1 MMLFLDGIFFIL
13 GVVLLLVFCYLFFLA
28 AASFVPEKK
37 NRRFGP
43 KTNFVL
49 LIPAHNEAELIGAT
63 LDSLERVDYPRE
75 LYEVVVLADNCT
87 DATARIVRER
97 NISCLERTEPDRPGK
112 GFALGW
118 AFPGLLER
126 YSHDAFIVLDAD
138 TYMDPD
144 FLQAINQYFCRGAKV
159 VQGYSQAR
167 HPERSPMES
176 LSFLGFALNRNLRY
190 RGRSRL
196 GWSANLMGTGMCFS
210 RQILEQL
217 GWNTT
222 TMVEDIEYGMFLHLH
237 GVRVVF
243 APDAGINV
251 ELHAGVNQTG
261 GQRAR
266 WDMGKFEV
274 RNRYLPKLLKAGF
287 AKRDIRYFD
296 SAMELL
302 LPPFSLFCIV
312 VVACAGLFFL
322 VDFRGINLNFY
333 LWLAVVVS
341 LILYTTLGLV
351 TAGADAKVYRSLLYA
366 PFFLLWRCWIILSES
381 CRGNKKRQW

>member
-1 MMLFLDGIFFIL
+1 MIILDVVFFSIGVLF
-13 GVVLLLVFCYLFFLA
+13 LLVFCYLFFLA
-28 AASFVPEKK
+28 VASFVPEKK
-37 NRRFGP
+37 KQRFGP
-43 KTNFVL
+43 RTRFVI
-49 LIPAHNEAELIGAT
+49 LIPAHNEAELIGPT
-63 LDSLERVDYPRE
+63 LDSLGAVDYPQE

-87 DATARIVRER
+87 DETAQILQDR
-97 NISCLERTEPDRPGK
+97 NVACLERSEPDKRGK

-118 AFPGLLER
+118 AFPRLLEM
-126 YSHDAFIVLDAD
+126 YNHDAYIVIDAD
-138 TYMDPD
+138 THLEPD
-144 FLQAINQYFCRGAKV
+144 FLQAINQYFCRGAKA

-196 GWSANLMGTGMCFS
+196 GWTANLMGTGMCFS
-210 RQILEQL
+210 RQVIEQL

-222 TMVEDIEYGMFLHLH
+222 TMVEDIEYEMFLHLH

-251 ELHAGVNQTG
+251 ELHDSVKQTR

-274 RNRYLPKLLKAGF
+274 RNRYLPRLLKAGF
-287 AKRDIRYFD
+287 ATRDISYFD

-312 VVACAGLFFL
+312 IMTWAGLFFL
-322 VDFRGINLNFY
+322 LDYRGINLNCY
-333 LWLAVVVS
+333 LWLAVVFS
-341 LILYTTLGLV
+341 LILYITVGLV
-351 TAGADAKVYRSLLYA
+351 TAGADGKVYRSLLYA
-366 PFFLLWRCWIILSES
+366 PFFLLWRCWIILYES
-381 CRGNKKRQW
+381 CRGNRKRQW